1 MIAFAVLLAL
11 AAQPAPAGGW
21 TWSLYDNPNQ
31 VALALEVP
39 DTDQLEAVFQ
49 CAPRSGQVKLT
60 LYKLTGEGGTA
71 ELTSETATTTVPMAE
86 RKDLL
91 VVTLPTADPVFL
103 SLVRSGKLSVK
114 SAAGTALVTPPTDK
128 LQQLARRCGS

>member
-1 MIAFAVLLAL
+1 MIALAALLAL
-11 AAQPAPAGGW
+11 AAQPAGGW

-31 VALALEVP
+31 VALALEIP
-39 DTDQLEAVFQ
+39 DTDRLEAVFQ
-49 CAPRSGQVKLT
+49 CAPRSGEVKLT

-71 ELTSETATTTVPMAE
+71 ELSSEAATTTAPLAD

-91 VVTLPTADPVFL
+91 VVTLPVGDPVFL
-103 SLVRSGKLSVK
+103 SLVRSGKLAVK
-114 SAAGTALVTPPTDK
+114 SASGTAAVTPPTDK